1 MDKMEKL
8 NWDDL
13 RVLSA
18 VIKTDNLT
26 SAARRLQID
35 PTTAS
40 RRITRLSSSIGL
52 PVYTKLS
59 DGWRLNPQLQTF
71 FGLVDEFC
79 HEMERELSQFST
91 PAYGKSNSRHEL
103 AISAPASV
111 VAGVFLPHLSDLTA
125 KHPEL
130 GLSLH
135 FGTLIKGLGNNDLI
149 ITTSQPS
156 QGRLMVQKLGQLTL
170 EAFAPKTMNPKDR
183 SSWIGGV
190 GLEDPFGVEMFGKT
204 IFGQEPEHRVD
215 TFAHALQLSLSNGA
229 PSILPRITARPKLE
243 FLDRLDPKNPL
254 KMDLLM
260 CFHESRKDDAGLR
273 AVIEWIKWAFSE
285 EAEVCRSAYEG
296 E

>member
-18 VIKTDNLT
+18 VIKTENLT

-79 HEMERELSQFST
+79 HEMEREMSKFKT
-91 PAYGKSNSRHEL
+91 PAYGKSSSRLEL
-103 AISAPASV
+103 ALSAPASV

-135 FGTLIKGLGNNDLI
+135 FGTLIKVLGNNDLI
-149 ITTSQPS
+149 IT
-156 QGRLMVQKLGQLTL
+156 
-170 EAFAPKTMNPKDR
+170 
-183 SSWIGGV
+183 
-190 GLEDPFGVEMFGKT
+190 
-204 IFGQEPEHRVD
+204 
-215 TFAHALQLSLSNGA
+215 
-229 PSILPRITARPKLE
+229 
-243 FLDRLDPKNPL
+243 
-254 KMDLLM
+254 
-260 CFHESRKDDAGLR
+260 
-273 AVIEWIKWAFSE
+273 
-285 EAEVCRSAYEG
+285 
-296 E
+296 